1 LRTVTEGLIKLLPG
15 VDRYTERK
23 RHMGDSK
30 RWYDEIP
37 ELREQIERLK
47 HVGKEKRDKI
57 FDGIKQLESDFD
69 SKLIDLHVLEFPM
82 NLRRR
87 WYDQDPTSWLM
98 INALK
103 YADRPLL
110 QRIID
115 YLKLRLHE

>member
-1 LRTVTEGLIKLLPG
+1 
-15 VDRYTERK
+15 
-23 RHMGDSK
+23 MSNSK
-30 RWYDEIP
+30 RWYDAVP

-47 HVGKEKRDKI
+47 HVDKDKRDKI

-69 SKLIDLHVLEFPM
+69 SKLIDCHVLEFPM

-103 YADRPLL
+103 YADKSLL
-110 QRIID
+110 QRVID
-115 YLKLRLHE
+115 YLKLKLPE

>member
-1 LRTVTEGLIKLLPG
+1 
-15 VDRYTERK
+15 
-23 RHMGDSK
+23 MGDSK
-30 RWYDEIP
+30 RWYDAIP

-57 FDGIKQLESDFD
+57 FDGIKELESDFD
-69 SKLIDLHVLEFPM
+69 TKLIDQHVLEFPM

-110 QRIID
+110 GRVVD
-115 YLKLRLHE
+115 YIKLKLPE

>member
-1 LRTVTEGLIKLLPG
+1 MKE
-15 VDRYTERK
+15 
-23 RHMGDSK
+23 SK
-30 RWYDEIP
+30 RWYDAIP

-47 HVGKEKRDKI
+47 SIHKDKRDRI
-57 FDGIKQLESDFD
+57 FDGIKHLETDFD
-69 SKLIDLHVLEFPM
+69 SKLIDRHVLEFPM

-110 QRIID
+110 DRVVA
-115 YLKLRLHE
+115 YLKHKLPQ